1 MKKGILTIITFLCVF
16 CLSVKDTSAYPVTI
30 YIEAEVDTVDDTG
43 NYLEGKISP
52 GDIITGYYTYES
64 TTADSAPENWLG
76 KYENLQIPSGITF
89 EVGGFRFETNPSDV
103 DFTVYVSN
111 DRVSPTGDIYNIV
124 SNNNLTL
131 SNGVDVG
138 WMFWQLDDRSGQAI
152 SNTNLSL
159 TAPVLEDWKDG
170 NLLRIEGVPQQT
182 DFFINAHVTSA
193 IPEPATIM
201 LLGLGAFF
209 IKKRG

>member
-1 MKKGILTIITFLCVF
+1 
-16 CLSVKDTSAYPVTI
+16 
-30 YIEAEVDTVDDTG
+30 
-43 NYLEGKISP
+43 
-52 GDIITGYYTYES
+52 
-64 TTADSAPENWLG
+64 LG
-76 KYENLQIPSGITF
+76 KYEYLQTPYGITL

-103 DFTVYVSN
+103 DFTIYVSN

-159 TAPVLEDWKDG
+159 TAPFLEDWKDG

-182 DFFINAHVTSA
+182 DFFINSHVTSA
-193 IPEPATIM
+193 VPEPSTII
-201 LLGLGAFF
+201 LLGIGALFL
-209 IKKRG
+209 KKRG